1 MRKSKKML
9 KVTFGNKNVMTN
21 VSSRLQGIVVFCWLG
36 MQKEMFSVRHD
47 LLFLRRKWLNKSELK
62 LEKTSVVSYRI
73 IFDPTDPIIRKDN
86 RFLHNRAY
94 YNI

>member
-47 LLFLRRKWLNKSELK
+47 RPLLLFLRRK
-62 LEKTSVVSYRI
+62 
-73 IFDPTDPIIRKDN
+73 
-86 RFLHNRAY
+86 
-94 YNI
+94 